1 MAKGYMSRLLSAG
14 VSRHTTAPAGAWTAG
29 RDPLPELQEIREA
42 EMASRIYR
50 QRWVSRSAHGQGSAL
65 EFDVLAF
72 SPAHAR
78 EVGSR
83 RLERE
88 FGAGVL
94 GDAVLAEN
102 RDLELEWRPES
113 VAACMAIEPASERED
128 RRARYARFGAM
139 A

>member
-1 MAKGYMSRLLSAG
+1 MAKGYMSRLLSHG
-14 VSRHTTAPAGAWTAG
+14 VSRHTTAPTGALPSG
-29 RDPLPELQEIREA
+29 DPLPELQEIREA

-50 QRWVSRSAHGQGSAL
+50 QRWVSRSAHGRGSAL

-88 FGAGVL
+88 FGAGAL

-128 RRARYARFGAM
+128 RRARYARSGAM